1 MKFDRGDG
9 QIYEALWEAVLGAN
23 PDWILVSSWN
33 EWGEGTEI
41 EPSVQLGDKYL
52 QITAKYAERFLKSPP
67 VPASTPLMPPRL
79 AAGTTGPAGAIL
91 AGRSV
96 GMLKLGRFADPEFW
110 LLYCGAEI
118 TSLTWEDL
126 IDPAKFNARRFPLAV
141 CILQESY
148 RSSVKVTD
156 DVVSALARYLRE
168 GGLLAVLPMAPWPFL
183 YDDSRKGIAHA
194 ITDKLALGITG
205 WDPTNFLS
213 HPKFYVNTNALRGL
227 QRVVPFPGAGDLRW
241 TGATPKRVPPSELYG
256 SLVQLRDEQ
265 GHSVGDAV
273 VYIQHRTQ
281 SLSPGKTLYVWM
293 RMPEL
298 LGKNEFYP
306 SLLQFIST
314 KLKPL

>member
-1 MKFDRGDG
+1 MLAAVFDRVRFTENAS
-9 QIYEALWEAVLGAN
+9 EALHEAQVVFIAVGTPPLPDGN
-23 PDWILVSSWN
+23 PDL
-33 EWGEGTEI
+33 
-41 EPSVQLGDKYL
+41 
-52 QITAKYAERFLKSPP
+52 
-67 VPASTPLMPPRL
+67 
-79 AAGTTGPAGAIL
+79 
-91 AGRSV
+91 
-96 GMLKLGRFADPEFW
+96 
-110 LLYCGAEI
+110 
-118 TSLTWEDL
+118 
-126 IDPAKFNARRFPLAV
+126 
-141 CILQESY
+141 
-148 RSSVKVTD
+148 
-156 DVVSALARYLRE
+156 RYLRE
-168 GGLLAVLPMAPWPFL
+168 AGFLAVLPMAPWPFL
-183 YDDSRKGIAHA
+183 YDDSRKGAAYA

-273 VYIQHRTQ
+273 VYIQHRTP